1 MGGHSN
7 RKVVDCTQQE
17 NANVP
22 LFSVT
27 EDCLNGAIDS
37 LHSLRAK

>member
-1 MGGHSN
+1 MVSSRLHQG
-7 RKVVDCTQQE
+7 R
-17 NANVP
+17 NVNVA